1 MTDKDLER
9 LLPCPF
15 CGAGHT
21 WFHQYQVA
29 WSSIPMMVSVMH
41 VCSGLTGYSRAIE
54 RTGKDVD
61 EAVEGEQWVMRCI
74 SWAWCAPSP

>member
-1 MTDKDLER
+1 MTDADLER

-29 WSSIPMMVSVMH
+29 WSSIPVGVSVMH
-41 VCSGLTGYSRAIE
+41 VCSGLSSHSRAIE
-54 RTGKDVD
+54 RMGKDVD
-61 EAVEGEQWVMRCI
+61 EAVELWNMRV
-74 SWAWCAPSP
+74 SNG